1 MLILGGTTKGKKEA
15 PQISLRGSAVED
27 YQDYQAEDSL
37 IY

>member
-1 MLILGGTTKGKKEA
+1 MLMLGGTIKGKKEA